1 MSTTES
7 RPEDLVRLVHRS
19 VLHVAPEL
27 EEELADLDPD
37 ADLWSALEL
46 DSMDHLTIMELLS
59 NATGRDIPERDYGRL
74 LTVSAICAYLAAP
87 DS

>member
-19 VLHVAPEL
+19 VLQVAPEL
-27 EEELADLDPD
+27 EEELAGLDPD
-37 ADLWSALEL
+37 ADLWTSLEL

-59 NATGRDIPERDYGRL
+59 DATGRDIPERDYGRL
-74 LTVSAICAYLAAP
+74 LTVSAICAYLATP